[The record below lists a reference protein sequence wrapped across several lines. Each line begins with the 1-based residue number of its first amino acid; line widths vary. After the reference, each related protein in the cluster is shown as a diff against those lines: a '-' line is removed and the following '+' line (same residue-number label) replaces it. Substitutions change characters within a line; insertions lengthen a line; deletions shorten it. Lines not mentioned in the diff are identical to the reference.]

1 MRVSDAI
8 ALPLP
13 SGERA
18 GVKGSD
24 AKPSVQA
31 IGVAHP
37 HPTLSLKGEGYRTR
51 KMRTALAK
59 FLPGTGRGT
68 ARRVVE
74 GASLQTQHQE
84 GNPLHHAASR
94 RGPRTG
100 EELKAAALAL
110 LLAGTT
116 AVLPAPALAQNASS
130 AALSVN
136 NAMHGGQLDVP
147 LNKSQILTVDR
158 PFTKALVGNQ
168 EIADILPMSNRSLYV
183 LGKKMGTTS
192 LTLYDSKGNL
202 IAVVDIA
209 VGPDVVG
216 LRRQL
221 SELMPSE
228 KIGARMSNEAVVLTG
243 TLSSAPAVDRAV
255 QIAHTYAGDK
265 IVNMLSVGASQ
276 QVMLE
281 VRFSEMTRSAAKQI
295 GINSAFISDSGK
307 FLGGTGNN
315 SVSTSLLTDGAG
327 RPIVDIGAIS
337 DAFGVVAGSFDIGKL
352 NITGVLDALERKGV
366 VTTLAEPTLV
376 ALSGETA
383 SFLAGGEFPIPVAQ
397 DSGGNGS
404 GSRSITV
411 EFKPFGVSLGF
422 TPTVLEDGIINLVV
436 EPEVSSID
444 PSASVTI
451 SGLVVPGLQTRRAS
465 TTLEL
470 RDGQSFAIAGLLRK
484 DFQDTVRQFPIL
496 GSIPIIGSLFRST
509 GFQKAETELV
519 IIVTPRLVQPM
530 KADQVSLPT
539 DRVLPPHELDLFL
552 MGRTDKAVG
561 INPLNPDAMPPE
573 APKAPAA
580 PAPKAGEPATGFSG
594 PNGYEL

>member
-1 MRVSDAI
+1 MRVSEAI
-8 ALPLP
+8 A
-13 SGERA
+13 
-18 GVKGSD
+18 K
-24 AKPSVQA
+24 
-31 IGVAHP
+31 I
-37 HPTLSLKGEGYRTR
+37 
-51 KMRTALAK
+51 
-59 FLPGTGRGT
+59 LPGTGRGT
-68 ARRVVE
+68 ATQGGVVE
-74 GASLQTQHQE
+74 GASLRAQHQE
-84 GNPLHHAASR
+84 ASPLHHPAG
-94 RGPRTG
+94 GPPPRAG
-100 EELKAAALAL
+100 KELKAAALAL
-110 LLAGTT
+110 LLAGT
-116 AVLPAPALAQNASS
+116 AALPAPALAQDT

-168 EIADILPMSNRSLYV
+168 EIADILPMTNRSLYV

-192 LTLYDSKGNL
+192 LTLYDSRGNL

-243 TLSSAPAVDRAV
+243 TVSSGPAVDRAV

-265 IVNMLSVGASQ
+265 IVNMLSIGASQ

-281 VRFSEMTRSAAKQI
+281 VRFSEMSRNAAKQI

-307 FLGGTGNN
+307 FLGGTGNT
-315 SVSTSLLTDGAG
+315 SVNTSLLTDGAG
-327 RPIVDIGAIS
+327 RPVVDIGGIA
-337 DAFGVVAGSFDIGKL
+337 DAFGIVAGSFDIGKL
-352 NITGVLDALERKGV
+352 NITGVLDALEKKGV

-397 DSGGNGS
+397 NSSSGGGGGGTS
-404 GSRSITV
+404 SITV

-422 TPTVLEDGIINLVV
+422 TPTVLEDGVINLVV

-451 SGLVVPGLQTRRAS
+451 NGLVVPGLQTRRAS

-496 GSIPIIGSLFRST
+496 GSIPIIGSLFRSS

-519 IIVTPRLVQPM
+519 IIVTPRLVQPV
-530 KADQVSLPT
+530 KADQIALPSE
-539 DRVLPPHELDLFL
+539 RVLPPHELDLFL

-561 INPLNPDAMPPE
+561 VNPLNPDAMPPE

-580 PAPKAGEPATGFSG
+580 PSPKAGEPTTGFSG